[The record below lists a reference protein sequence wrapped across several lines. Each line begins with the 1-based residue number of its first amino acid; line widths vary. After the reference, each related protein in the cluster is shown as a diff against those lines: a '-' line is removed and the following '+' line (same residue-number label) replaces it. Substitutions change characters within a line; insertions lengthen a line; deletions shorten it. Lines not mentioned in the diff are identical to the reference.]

1 VRKRFETAHAV
12 FHYTGS
18 IFIVLGAV
26 MLIPLVCVPLCGEYR
41 SGHPTVLAFAISAA
55 LSLVIGAAMRMLFR
69 EGPIR
74 TVQAMLICCV
84 GWIGCSALGAFP
96 YVIGLGTGYLDA
108 LFETACGFTT
118 TGMTIFTGLA
128 HFPKSILLWRAM
140 TQWFG
145 GIGILAF
152 VLAIGVRGMG
162 AHTLFGAESHKV
174 ETTRP
179 VPGLFNTVR
188 ILWVIYTGFT
198 GAVFVALMLAGMGTF
213 DAVCHGMT
221 TLATGG
227 FSNYDANIDYFRIA
241 GGYRHVL
248 IEYIII
254 AGMLA
259 GGISFIVHY
268 RVLTGKPRR
277 LWAGVEMRWFWGII
291 AGSCLIILAGHYI
304 GGDTPPGPPFSAPF
318 WTRVESDARTALFQT
333 VALVTSTGY
342 HTREISSSWFG
353 PAARQVFLLLM
364 FIGGCAGST
373 SGGFK
378 VFRVV
383 LLERVIRREIFRLRA
398 PIGAV
403 TRIVIDGEMISVDE
417 VQRVTGLFFA
427 WIAFI
432 AAGGIATALFSRHGA
447 YESISGMFS
456 VVNNIGPSY
465 IPMGDIPSLPPLVKI
480 VWIFGMIAGRLE
492 ILPALL
498 LLSPRAW
505 RN

>member
-1 VRKRFETAHAV
+1 MRRRFETAHAV

-26 MLIPLVCVPLCGEYR
+26 LPIPLVCVPLFREYLD
-41 SGHPTVLAFAISAA
+41 GYATVLAFTIPSA
-55 LSLVIGAAMRMLFR
+55 LSLVAGAAMRLIFR

-84 GWIGCSALGAFP
+84 GWIGCSAIGAFP

-108 LFETACGFTT
+108 FFETACGFTT
-118 TGMTIFTGLA
+118 TGMTMLHGLSDL
-128 HFPKSILLWRAM
+128 PKSILLWRAM

-174 ETTRP
+174 ETARP

-188 ILWVIYTGFT
+188 ILWMIYAGFT
-198 GAVFVALMLAGMGTF
+198 ASVCAALLLAGMGPF
-213 DAVCHGMT
+213 DAICHAMT

-227 FSNYDANIDYFRIA
+227 FSNYDTNIEHFRLA

-268 RVLTGKPRR
+268 RVLTGKPRH
-277 LWAGVEMRWFWGII
+277 LWAGAEMRWWWGII
-291 AGSCLIILAGHYI
+291 AGACVVILAGHYI
-304 GGDTPPGPPFSAPF
+304 GGDLPPGSPLAAPF
-318 WTRVESDARTALFQT
+318 WLRLEEDVRNTLFQT

-342 HTREISSSWFG
+342 HTREISSPWFG

-378 VFRVV
+378 VFRLV
-383 LLERVIRREIFRLRA
+383 LLERVIRREVFRLRT

-427 WIAFI
+427 WIALI
-432 AAGGIATALFSRHGA
+432 AAGGIVTALLSRHGS

-465 IPMGDIPSLPPLVKI
+465 IPMVDLPALPAFVKL

-505 RN
+505 R